1 MQRRRVMLIV
11 ETSLVYGRE
20 VLRGINRYVV
30 ANEPWSMFVDLRELA
45 YRPPAWLENWD
56 GDGIITR
63 STTPQLAEQ
72 LKAWNIPTVD
82 LTDIYGDQGL
92 PHIGTDHEAV
102 GRMGAAHLLERGF
115 RYFAFCG
122 FSGHNWSTR
131 RYHGFK
137 DAIEKTAG
145 PVELLEGPW
154 DSSSALTWEQQQ
166 AQLCDWLRGLPRPIG
181 IMACNDMRGQ
191 HVLDACRRINAAVP
205 EEVAVIGVDNDE
217 LVCELCD
224 PPLSSVMPNPQRIG
238 FEAAA
243 LLDRLMKGEEPTQMS
258 KLVEPLGIVTRQSTD
273 VLAIEDPLVASA
285 VKYIRQHACDG
296 ISVVDVLQHVP
307 VSRSILERRFRKFIG
322 RSPQAEIRNVQ
333 LKRVKQLL
341 RETDLPLERIAGLS
355 GYDHPEYMSVV
366 FKRELGQTPGQY
378 RTQNVKGAS
387 RRFR

>member
-30 ANEPWSMFVDLRELA
+30 ANEPWSIYVDLRELVV
-45 YRPPAWLENWD
+45 RPPAWLENWD

-63 STTPQLAEQ
+63 STTPKLAEQ
-72 LKAWNIPTVD
+72 LRTWNIPTVD

-102 GRMGAAHLLERGF
+102 GRLAAGHLMERGF
-115 RYFAFCG
+115 RHFAFCG
-122 FSGHNWSTR
+122 FSGHNWSHR
-131 RYHGFK
+131 RYEGFK
-137 DAIEKTAG
+137 AVLEGPAG
-145 PVELLEGPW
+145 PVHKYESPW
-154 DSSSALTWEQQQ
+154 DTSTALTWEQQQ
-166 AQLCDWLRGLPRPIG
+166 ASLTKWLLTLPRPIG

-191 HVLDACRRINAAVP
+191 HLLDACRRIEAAVP
-205 EEVAVIGVDNDE
+205 EEISVIGVDNDE

-243 LLDRLMKGEEPTQMS
+243 LLDRMMQGEEPQQMS
-258 KLVEPLGIVTRQSTD
+258 KLIEPVGIVTRQSTD
-273 VLAIEDPLVASA
+273 VLAIDDPLVASA

-296 ISVVDVLQHVP
+296 ISVVEVLQHVP

-322 RSPQAEIRNVQ
+322 RSPQSEIRNVQ

-341 RETDLPLERIAGLS
+341 RETDLPLERIAALA
-355 GYDHPEYMSVV
+355 GYEHPEYMSVV

>member
-1 MQRRRVMLIV
+1 M
-11 ETSLVYGRE
+11 
-20 VLRGINRYVV
+20 
-30 ANEPWSMFVDLRELA
+30 
-45 YRPPAWLENWD
+45 EN
-56 GDGIITR
+56 
-63 STTPQLAEQ
+63 
-72 LKAWNIPTVD
+72 
-82 LTDIYGDQGL
+82 
-92 PHIGTDHEAV
+92 
-102 GRMGAAHLLERGF
+102 
-115 RYFAFCG
+115 
-122 FSGHNWSTR
+122 
-131 RYHGFK
+131 
-137 DAIEKTAG
+137 
-145 PVELLEGPW
+145 LEGPW
-154 DSSSALTWEQQQ
+154 DSSSVLTWEEQQ
-166 AQLCDWLRGLPRPIG
+166 AQLCDWLRSLPRPIG

-217 LVCELCD
+217 LVCDLCD

-243 LLDRLMKGEEPTQMS
+243 LLDRLMEGEKPQQMS

-285 VKYIRQHACDG
+285 VKYIRQRACDG
-296 ISVVDVLQHVP
+296 ISVVDVLHHVP

-322 RSPQAEIRNVQ
+322 RSPQSEIRNVQ

-341 RETDLPLERIAGLS
+341 RETDLPLERIAALS

>member
-45 YRPPAWLENWD
+45 VRPPAWLENWD

-63 STTPQLAEQ
+63 STAPRLAEQ
-72 LKAWNIPTVD
+72 LKNWNIPCVD

-102 GRMGAAHLLERGF
+102 GRIGAAHLLERGF
-115 RYFAFCG
+115 RHFAFCG
-122 FSGHNWSTR
+122 FSGHNWSLR
-131 RYHGFK
+131 RFHGFK
-137 DAIEKTAG
+137 SAIEKSF
-145 PVELLEGPW
+145 PRVDYLESPW
-154 DSSSALTWEQQQ
+154 DSSSVMTWEQQQ
-166 AQLCDWLRGLPRPIG
+166 AEICNWLHNLPRPIG

-191 HVLDACRRINAAVP
+191 HVLDACRRISAAVP
-205 EEVAVIGVDNDE
+205 EEVSVIGVDNDE
-217 LVCELCD
+217 LVCDLCD

-243 LLDRLMKGEEPTQMS
+243 LLDRLMNGEKPQHMS

-273 VLAIEDPLVASA
+273 VLAIDDPLVASA
-285 VKYIRQHACDG
+285 VKYIRQHACNG

-307 VSRSILERRFRKFIG
+307 VSRSILERRFRKYIG
-322 RSPQAEIRNVQ
+322 RSPQSEIRNVQ

-341 RETDLPLERIAGLS
+341 RETDLPLERIAALS